1 MTTKSH
7 ARRSAFAV
15 TLLAGALVLTACSTG
30 SAPSAGTSGN
40 AATLKTFNASLP
52 AIISGASKTQTQLPP
67 TTGPKGATGKKIVII
82 PPAGAATEGG
92 YRVALAA
99 QDAAKA
105 LGWQVTF
112 INPEG
117 DPTKMNAAVQQA
129 IAIKADAIAISSIDA
144 AVIANS
150 IKQAKTAGIKVV
162 AAVAANTD
170 GEKGI
175 YDSLVPSLKSGS
187 DNGYALAAEAYTMQ
201 GKKLHDVQL
210 MDNEF
215 GYVVA
220 RQDGWKKFI
229 SDCQAAGGDCK
240 TLNTTNFLAA
250 DITTKLPGLAA
261 QTLQSNPKFNV
272 LWAGFDSGLDFMI
285 QGAQQAGL
293 TKNGS
298 IAVGFDGNTPNLQKI
313 REGGY
318 EKATVGLSTL
328 AIGYAMVD
336 NLNRLLQG
344 QPALSGEDQGIANK
358 LLTKENVP
366 ATGSWW
372 GDQDIRKHYWS
383 VWGVTPSNPAP
394 ASDL

>member
-1 MTTKSH
+1 MKSTSRG
-7 ARRSAFAV
+7 AAFAAA
-15 TLLAGALVLTACSTG
+15 LLAGALLLSACSSGASTPKAA
-30 SAPSAGTSGN
+30 SSGT
-40 AATLKTFNASLP
+40 AATLKAFNAKLP
-52 AIISGASKTQTQLPP
+52 AIIKAATKTQTQLPP
-67 TTGPKGATGKKIVII
+67 TSGPKGATGKKIVII
-82 PPAGAATEGG
+82 PPAGASTEGG

-99 QDAAKA
+99 QDAAKS

-129 IAIKADAIAISSIDA
+129 IAIKANVIAIASIDA
-144 AVIANS
+144 AVVANS
-150 IKQAKTAGIKVV
+150 IKQAKAAGIKVV
-162 AAVAANTD
+162 AAVSANSD
-170 GEKGI
+170 GQTGI

-201 GKKLHDVQL
+201 GKKLHDVQM

-220 RQDGWKKFI
+220 RQVGWKKFI
-229 SDCQAAGGDCK
+229 SDCEKAGGDCQ

-250 DITTKLPGLAA
+250 DITTKLPALTA
-261 QTLQSNPKFNV
+261 QTLQSNSKFNV
-272 LWAGFDSGLDFMI
+272 LWAGFDSGLNFMI

-318 EKATVGLSTL
+318 EKATVGLSTM
-328 AIGYAMVD
+328 AIGYAMID
-336 NLNRLLQG
+336 NANRLLQG
-344 QPALSGEDQGIANK
+344 EPALSGEQEGIQNK
-358 LLTKENVP
+358 LLTKANVP
-366 ATGSWW
+366 SSGSWW

-383 VWGVTPSNPAP
+383 VWGVTPSDPAS